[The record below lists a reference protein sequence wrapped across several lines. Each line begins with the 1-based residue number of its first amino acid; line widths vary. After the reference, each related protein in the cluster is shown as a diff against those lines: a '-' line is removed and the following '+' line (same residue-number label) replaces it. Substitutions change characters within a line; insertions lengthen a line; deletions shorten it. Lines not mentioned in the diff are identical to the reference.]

1 MANKSRAIVKNCPK
15 CDHSVAVASKS
26 CKNKAC
32 GHSFFDAKRTTRSRS
47 AQSAV
52 DEEILRRR
60 TKRVRREKPNYYDSQ
75 EFDKKKKKKD
85 RRLLFNHQGRPKAI
99 CQEIPQRSSKSPATI
114 KESTAARAK
123 RRRLRKEQENG
134 GGDACARLTTEKQ
147 ELATLI
153 LSEINRKIASV
164 VWRP

>member
-52 DEEILRRR
+52 DEEMLRRR

-85 RRLLFNHQGRPKAI
+85 RRGRPKAI
-99 CQEIPQRSSKSPATI
+99 CQEIPQRSSKSPANT

-134 GGDACARLTTEKQ
+134 GGDICARLTTEKQ
-147 ELATLI
+147 ELAALI
-153 LSEINRKIASV
+153 LAEINRKIGSV
-164 VWRP
+164 VWRPPN